1 MARSRI
7 LAPDTND
14 IISDSGGVLFSL
26 VRGEQLEFPVTL
38 NFVDDATA
46 NTGYDFEAVVVEAA
60 NNTSHTGK
68 IVGEDYNR
76 PTSIE
81 PSGVQNTLVV
91 RVPTYRGTWQ
101 DVQAYNREEIV
112 LHNTVY
118 YRLTEGAGRVNS
130 TTPDQDPLW
139 VVTLL
144 NKIYVQFPDT
154 LASNYAVQPTVKSPI
169 YGFFE
174 LRVTEPTDSIYSR
187 TWKPIRG
194 MVEFLFSPTDIV
206 PDV

>member
-7 LAPDTND
+7 IQPDVND
-14 IISDSGGVLFSL
+14 LITDAGSVLFSL
-26 VRGEQLEFPVTL
+26 VKGEQLEFPVTL
-38 NFVDDATA
+38 NFVVDAT
-46 NTGYDFEAVVVEAA
+46 NNYTYEAAVVEAA
-60 NNTSHTGK
+60 NTSTQTGLLNADTL
-68 IVGEDYNR
+68 VYDR
-76 PTSIE
+76 PKSIE
-81 PSGVQNTLVV
+81 ASGAKTSLTV
-91 RVPTYRGTWQ
+91 RVPTNRGTWQ

-112 LHNTVY
+112 LYNSIY
-118 YRLTEGAGRVNS
+118 YKLLEGAARVNS
-130 TTPDQDPLW
+130 TTPDQDSLW
-139 VVTLL
+139 AVTAL

-154 LASNYAVQPTVKSPI
+154 LANDYVLNPSVSSPV

-194 MVEFLFSPTDIV
+194 MVEFLFSPTDIT

>member
-1 MARSRI
+1 MARTRI
-7 LAPDTND
+7 INTEQND
-14 IISDSGGVLFSL
+14 IISDSGSVLFSL

-46 NTGYDFEAVVVEAA
+46 NTGYDFEAVVVEAL
-60 NNTSHTGK
+60 NTSEQTGLK
-68 IVGEDYNR
+68 VGNTYDR
-76 PTSIE
+76 PKSIQ

-91 RVPTYRGTWQ
+91 RVPTYRGAWQ

-112 LHNTVY
+112 LHNAVY
-118 YRLTEGAGRVNS
+118 YKLLEGAGRVNS

-139 VVTLL
+139 VETLL
-144 NKIYVQFPDT
+144 NKIYVQFPAS
-154 LASNYAVQPTVKSPI
+154 LASDYSLSPTVSSPI

>member
-7 LAPDTND
+7 LNPDTND
-14 IISDSGGVLFSL
+14 IISDAGSVLFSL
-26 VRGEQLEFPVTL
+26 VKGEQLEFPVTL
-38 NFVDDATA
+38 NFVEDAT
-46 NTGYDFEAVVVEAA
+46 NNYGFEAVVVEAA
-60 NNTSHTGK
+60 NTTAHTGK
-68 IVGEDYNR
+68 LVGEEYDR
-76 PTSIE
+76 PTAIE

-91 RVPTYRGTWQ
+91 RVPINRGNWQ
-101 DVQAYNREEIV
+101 DVQAYNREDV
-112 LHNTVY
+112 VKYNNLY
-118 YRLTEGAGRVNS
+118 YKLLDGAARVS
-130 TTPDQDPLW
+130 SITPDEDPVW
-139 VVTLL
+139 AETLL
-144 NKIYVQFPDT
+144 NKIYVQFPST
-154 LASNYAVQPTVKSPI
+154 LANDYAVQPTVKSPI

>member
-7 LAPDTND
+7 LNPDVND
-14 IISDSGGVLFSL
+14 LISDAGNVLFSL
-26 VRGEQLEFPVTL
+26 VKGEQLEFPVTL
-38 NFVDDATA
+38 NFVEDAT
-46 NTGYDFEAVVVEAA
+46 NNYGFEAVIVEAA
-60 NNTSHTGK
+60 NTTSHTGLL
-68 IVGEDYNR
+68 VGEEYDR

-81 PSGVQNTLVV
+81 PNGVQDTLVV
-91 RVPTYRGTWQ
+91 RVPTNRGAWQ
-101 DVQAYNREEIV
+101 DVQAYNREEV
-112 LHNTVY
+112 VSYNGLY
-118 YRLTEGAGRVNS
+118 YKLLEGAARVNS

-139 VVTLL
+139 AETLL
-144 NKIYVQFPDT
+144 NKIYVQFPSS
-154 LASNYAVQPTVKSPI
+154 LASTYAVQPTVKSPV